1 MTTTTS
7 RKTDPIQYEILRHRL
22 QSATEEAAVTMK
34 RVSGSPVATEIGDLN
49 VSIMDDKGDCVLL
62 GQYSIAKGTTLSK
75 VVKDILNNYQDN
87 PGIHEG
93 DAFICNDPY
102 VGVMHQ
108 NDVALVM
115 PYFRDGRL
123 LAWVGAEIHQV
134 DVGGPTPGQ
143 VQLGA
148 KDIFGEAPLM
158 PPMKIL
164 QNGKLLKDVERNY
177 LRKSRVPDLVA
188 LDLRAKLAACNG
200 LCHNIELIADQLG
213 SDGLLDFFE
222 DILNDAERLIR
233 AKLRNIPN
241 GTWYSRAYMEFE
253 DKVYPI
259 VVSLT
264 KDGER
269 MIFDFT
275 GTAKQA
281 PATINMTFESLEA
294 HLCGS
299 VVTSLCWDIPWTTG
313 GISRVIEIRAEEGTL
328 VRPTYPAGVSKSTTS
343 IGLLMGSVVRL
354 AISKMLL
361 ASGIYADRAMAGWPG
376 SKAQEE
382 LHGINQ
388 YGQHFGADILDG
400 MAGGGGARTWKDGI
414 DTGGLGGSP
423 KVGIANVEDYE
434 QQYPLLYLYRRQ
446 LPDSGGA
453 GMFRGGNGID
463 RMYIVHDQEEIPDVV
478 MHSIGS
484 KVPATAGLAGGHP
497 AATNQFMIKRATNIE
512 EELGSGKLLTDFDQV
527 DAPAEY
533 HGAMSRTSLRRGDVY
548 RSISNGGGGYGD
560 PLHRHPDL
568 VAEDLRL
575 GRISEDTAREL
586 YGVVIRDGEW
596 QPEETAA
603 LRAQLRRER
612 LARAVKPE
620 ASFSQVPVARK
631 HRHIHDLM
639 YTGLGTDGHPYYYC
653 NCGCT
658 LAAYEDDYL
667 KHLPYRDAAFRETGK
682 HVDPREIAGGEFYI
696 RLYYCPDCGTQL
708 NSEIMRKGDAPL
720 PGDRIELSFTE
731 DSEAAA
737 SPVA

>member
-1 MTTTTS
+1 
-7 RKTDPIQYEILRHRL
+7 
-22 QSATEEAAVTMK
+22 
-34 RVSGSPVATEIGDLN
+34 
-49 VSIMDDKGDCVLL
+49 
-62 GQYSIAKGTTLSK
+62 
-75 VVKDILNNYQDN
+75 
-87 PGIHEG
+87 
-93 DAFICNDPY
+93 
-102 VGVMHQ
+102 
-108 NDVALVM
+108 
-115 PYFRDGRL
+115 
-123 LAWVGAEIHQV
+123 
-134 DVGGPTPGQ
+134 
-143 VQLGA
+143 
-148 KDIFGEAPLM
+148 
-158 PPMKIL
+158 
-164 QNGKLLKDVERNY
+164 
-177 LRKSRVPDLVA
+177 
-188 LDLRAKLAACNG
+188 
-200 LCHNIELIADQLG
+200 
-213 SDGLLDFFE
+213 
-222 DILNDAERLIR
+222 
-233 AKLRNIPN
+233 
-241 GTWYSRAYMEFE
+241 
-253 DKVYPI
+253 
-259 VVSLT
+259 
-264 KDGER
+264 
-269 MIFDFT
+269 
-275 GTAKQA
+275 
-281 PATINMTFESLEA
+281 
-294 HLCGS
+294 
-299 VVTSLCWDIPWTTG
+299 
-313 GISRVIEIRAEEGTL
+313 
-328 VRPTYPAGVSKSTTS
+328 
-343 IGLLMGSVVRL
+343 
-354 AISKMLL
+354 MLL

-527 DAPAEY
+527 EAPAEY

-596 QPEETAA
+596 QPAETAA

-620 ASFSQVPVARK
+620 ASCSQVPVARK